1 MLTKVRSKFS
11 KLYFSGLISL
21 VFLPMLCIVYLLNDG
36 WFEKYYSMEIITY
49 SDRDWSFLS
58 HESTKRSINDLRKY
72 TDILFTGNTV
82 HDAAEH
88 ARLNLLLNRLS
99 KTKDVINGVRIS
111 YGPHSKY
118 KDFVSGIDDVYQ
130 NSNDDANVWVKR
142 NQVYVWNRLAVKPSH
157 SLHPAYIIDLSHDVF
172 YTPIQP
178 IFYNRI
184 KEYATRFYIVLIDF
198 WPSVL
203 AFIAM
208 LWFAFSKKRYY
219 LFRTQADCAR
229 L

>member
-1 MLTKVRSKFS
+1 
-11 KLYFSGLISL
+11 
-21 VFLPMLCIVYLLNDG
+21 
-36 WFEKYYSMEIITY
+36 MEIITY
-49 SDRDWSFLS
+49 SDHDWKYFEDNLIK
-58 HESTKRSINDLRKY
+58 HKSIDNLRNY
-72 TDILFTGNTV
+72 TDVSFTGNV
-82 HDAAEH
+82 KHDVVEH
-88 ARLNLLLNRLS
+88 VRLNMALNKLN

-130 NSNDDANVWVKR
+130 SNDGDIGVLLKR
-142 NQVYVWNRLAVKPSH
+142 NQVYVWNANRLDTKPLH
-157 SLHPAYIIDLSHDVF
+157 ALHPAYIIDFSHDVF

-178 IFYNRI
+178 TFYDRL
-184 KEYATRFYIVLIDF
+184 KEYATRFYAVLIEF

-219 LFRTQADCAR
+219 LFRAHN
-229 L
+229 